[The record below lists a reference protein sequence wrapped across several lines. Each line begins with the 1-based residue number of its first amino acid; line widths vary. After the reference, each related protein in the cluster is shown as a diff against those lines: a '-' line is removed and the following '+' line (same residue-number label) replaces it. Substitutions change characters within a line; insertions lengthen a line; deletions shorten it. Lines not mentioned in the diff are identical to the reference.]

1 MESISRKAVE
11 SVEMPPCGF
20 KKALHVIVP
29 SYVTMKY
36 LILIGPLWHSTVFV
50 FFFFFFFFLQCTIQ
64 SLLFQHDVK
73 ATGSLSSRSVQTV
86 WLFENIAPIV

>member
-1 MESISRKAVE
+1 LSTGNDRKLRLESISRKAVE

-50 FFFFFFFFLQCTIQ
+50 ELFLNCVND
-64 SLLFQHDVK
+64 LC
-73 ATGSLSSRSVQTV
+73 
-86 WLFENIAPIV
+86 PI